1 MTTDANGQST
11 DTRVFVD
18 VTRDHDRLR
27 IIVRDHGPGMTSEVL
42 QRAGEPFFT
51 TKEAGR
57 GLGLGLFLARAFAER
72 TGGSLTLQ
80 SDDGTTATLELPAR
94 AAAAGTA

>member
-1 MTTDANGQST
+1 MA
-11 DTRVFVD
+11 
-18 VTRDHDRLR
+18 
-27 IIVRDHGPGMTSEVL
+27 PEVL

-57 GLGLGLFLARAFAER
+57 GLGLGLFLARVFAER

-80 SDDGTTATLELPAR
+80 SADGTTATLELPAR
-94 AAAAGTA
+94 AAAPGTA